1 MVKTRITI
9 LLILFITVNSTAG
22 LAQNS
27 FLDEVQLMD
36 YQRNI
41 QIIDTTK
48 NIQNSFLVRSSQLF
62 QSTHSSLYPNR
73 RKKLIQNFHVGYD
86 HVNNS
91 LLPQNWNDGNMYPAR
106 GWQERYTFG
115 LQLKQGILDINLQPE
130 WLKVQNI
137 PQQYYPGNP
146 EDGNFM
152 PKYFG
157 SVANVIDNFRQFGS
171 SKIDTFSL
179 GQSRV
184 GIKLGPIS
192 IGYSNQNNW
201 WGPGKRNSIVF
212 TNNAAGFKHLYF
224 NSNKPIKSPI
234 GYFEFSAITGILDTN
249 WYEDP
254 DIPLMR
260 SIWSGGIATK
270 NLDQRKIDAITMNWR
285 PKWIPNLFLG
295 YAYSRQYYKHQTNT
309 YGLNYSF
316 FSKDFTKVALG
327 SLMFRFLLPKDNAEF
342 YGELG
347 IPNKAPW
354 PWKFFEKNPKTG
366 YVFGATKIAKLRN
379 KNSYFSL
386 NVEMTQLQL
395 NNPKDIFYPG
405 WAFVGGLPNSWYTN
419 EIIKQGYTNQGQ
431 ILGAPIGPGS
441 NSQTINLSYH
451 YKFNHIGIL
460 VERISQNND
469 FFSVV
474 YLSGKNGQWVPGI
487 GQIWGYYNKYWVD
500 INSKIYAQMMPIKNI
515 IIAASWM
522 QTDAMNYRWLKF
534 PDPGKKY
541 DEGSSQTDKYNVQF
555 QLSLKYLIHAKIQ

>member
-1 MVKTRITI
+1 MVKNNFIILGILIFSNITI
-9 LLILFITVNSTAG
+9 SG
-22 LAQNS
+22 LTQNS
-27 FLDEVQLMD
+27 FLDEIQLMD

-41 QIIDTTK
+41 QFVDSCK
-48 NIQNSFLVRSSQLF
+48 NIEHSFLIRSSQQF
-62 QSTHSSLYPNR
+62 QSIQSSLYPNR
-73 RKKLIQNFHVGYD
+73 RKKLIQNLYFGYD

-91 LLPQNWNDGNMYPAR
+91 LLPQNLNDGNMYPAR
-106 GWQERYTFG
+106 GWQERYTVG
-115 LQLKQGILDINLQPE
+115 LQLKLGILDINLQPE

-137 PQQYYPGNP
+137 PQQYYPGNQ

-171 SKIDTFSL
+171 SKIDTFSM

-184 GIKLGPIS
+184 GLKLGPIS

-212 TNNAAGFKHLYF
+212 TNNAAGFKHLYLS
-224 NSNKPIKSPI
+224 SNKPLTSPI
-234 GYFEFSAITGILDTN
+234 GSFEFSAITGILDTN

-254 DIPLMR
+254 DLTLMR
-260 SIWSGGIATK
+260 SIWSGGIAKK
-270 NLDQRKIDAITMNWR
+270 NLDQRRIDAITINWR

-295 YAYSRQYYKHQTNT
+295 YAYSRQYYKHQLNS
-309 YGLNYSF
+309 YGLEYNL
-316 FSKDFTKVALG
+316 FSKDFAKVELG

-366 YVFGATKIAKLRN
+366 FVFGVTKIAKFRN
-379 KNSYFSL
+379 KNSYLSL

-395 NNPKDIFYPG
+395 YNPKDMFYPG
-405 WAFVGGLPNSWYTN
+405 WAFVGGLPNSWYTSD
-419 EIIKQGYTNQGQ
+419 IIKQGYTNQGQ

-451 YKFNHIGIL
+451 YKYNNIGIM

-474 YLSGKNGQWVPGI
+474 YFSGKNGQIIPSVGAV
-487 GQIWGYYNKYWVD
+487 WGYYNKYWVD
-500 INSKIYAQMMPIKNI
+500 INSKIYAQVMPIKNI
-515 IIAASWM
+515 LFAASCM
-522 QTDAMNYRWLKF
+522 QTNAMNYRWIKINQN
-534 PDPGKKY
+534 GKKY
-541 DEGSSQTDKYNVQF
+541 DDPSSLTDKYNLQF

>member
-1 MVKTRITI
+1 MVKNKITI
-9 LLILFITVNSTAG
+9 LVILIICNNAINGFG
-22 LAQNS
+22 QNS
-27 FLDEVQLMD
+27 FLDEIQLMNQ
-36 YQRNI
+36 QRNI
-41 QIIDTTK
+41 QLVDSSK
-48 NIQNSFLVRSSQLF
+48 NIEHAFLIRSTQQF
-62 QSTHSSLYPNR
+62 QSIQLGLYSNR
-73 RKKLIQNFHVGYD
+73 RKKIIQNFYFGYD

-106 GWQERYTFG
+106 GWQERYSVG
-115 LQLKQGILDINLQPE
+115 LQLKLGILDINLQPE
-130 WLKVQNI
+130 WLKVQNL

-157 SVANVIDNFRQFGS
+157 SVANVIDNYRQFGS

-184 GIKLGPIS
+184 GLKLGPIS
-192 IGYSNQNNW
+192 VGYSNQNNW

-224 NSNKPIKSPI
+224 SSNKPILSPI
-234 GYFEFSAITGILDTN
+234 GNIEFAAITGILDTN
-249 WYEDP
+249 WYQDP

-260 SIWSGGIATK
+260 SIWSGGIAKK
-270 NLDQRKIDAITMNWR
+270 NLDQRKIDAITINWR

-295 YAYSRQYYKHQTNT
+295 YAYSRQYYKHQTNS

-347 IPNKAPW
+347 LPNRAAW

-366 YVFGATKIAKLRN
+366 FIFGVTKIAKLRN
-379 KNSYFSL
+379 KNSYLSL
-386 NVEMTQLQL
+386 NVEMTQFQL
-395 NNPKDIFYPG
+395 YNPKDMFYPRY
-405 WAFVGGLPNSWYTN
+405 AFVGGLPNSWYTN
-419 EIIKQGYTNQGQ
+419 EKIKQGYTNQGQ
-431 ILGAPIGPGS
+431 ILGAAIGPGS

-451 YKFNHIGIL
+451 YKYNHIGMM

-474 YLSGKNGQWVPGI
+474 YFSGKNGQLLPGI
-487 GQIWGYYNKYWVD
+487 GQVWGYYNKYWVD
-500 INSKIYAQMMPIKNI
+500 INSKIYAQIMPIKNI

-534 PDPGKKY
+534 PDPRKKY
-541 DEGSSQTDKYNVQF
+541 DEGASQTDKYNLQF
-555 QLSLKYLIHAKIQ
+555 QVSLKYLINAKIQ

>member
-48 NIQNSFLVRSSQLF
+48 NMQNSFLVRSSQLY
-62 QSTHSSLYPNR
+62 QSTQSSLYPNR
-73 RKKLIQNFHVGYD
+73 RKKLFQNFHVGYD

-106 GWQERYTFG
+106 GWQERYNFG
-115 LQLKQGILDINLQPE
+115 LQLKLGILDINLQPE

-171 SKIDTFSL
+171 SKIDTFSM

-184 GIKLGPIS
+184 GLKLGPMS

-201 WGPGKRNSIVF
+201 WGPGKRNSIVL
-212 TNNAAGFKHLYF
+212 TNNAAGFKHLYLS
-224 NSNKPIKSPI
+224 SNKPIQSSI
-234 GYFEFSAITGILDTN
+234 GSFEFSAITGLLDTN

-260 SIWSGGIATK
+260 SIWSGGIVTK
-270 NLDQRKIDAITMNWR
+270 NLDQRKIDAITINWR

-295 YAYSRQYYKHQTNT
+295 YAYSRQYYKHQINP
-309 YGLNYSF
+309 YALNYSF
-316 FSKDFTKVALG
+316 FSKDFTKVELG
-327 SLMFRFLLPKDNAEF
+327 SLMFRFLLPNDNAEF

-366 YVFGATKIAKLRN
+366 FVFGVTKIAKFSN
-379 KNSYFSL
+379 KNSYLSL

-395 NNPKDIFYPG
+395 YNPKDLFYPG
-405 WAFVGGLPNSWYTN
+405 NAFVGGLPNSWYTN
-419 EIIKQGYTNQGQ
+419 DIVKQGYTNQGQ
-431 ILGAPIGPGS
+431 ILGASIGPGS

-451 YKFNHIGIL
+451 YKYNHIGIM

-469 FFSVV
+469 FFSVA
-474 YLSGKNGQWVPGI
+474 YFSGKWGQFLPGI
-487 GQIWGYYNKYWVD
+487 GQAWGYYNKYWVD
-500 INSKIYAQMMPIKNI
+500 INSKIYVQVMPVKNI
-515 IIAASWM
+515 FIAASLM

-541 DEGSSQTDKYNVQF
+541 DEGSSQTDKYNLQF

>member
-1 MVKTRITI
+1 MVKNRITI
-9 LLILFITVNSTAG
+9 LLILLIIVNSIAG

-36 YQRNI
+36 HQRNI
-41 QIIDTTK
+41 QLIDTTK
-48 NIQNSFLVRSSQLF
+48 NIQNSFLIRSSHQF
-62 QSTHSSLYPNR
+62 QSIQSSFSPNR
-73 RKKLIQNFHVGYD
+73 RKKMIQNFYVGYD
-86 HVNNS
+86 YVNNS

-106 GWQERYTFG
+106 GWQERYTVG
-115 LQLKQGILDINLQPE
+115 LQLKFGILDMNLQPE

-157 SVANVIDNFRQFGS
+157 SVANVIDHFRQFGS
-171 SKIDTFSL
+171 NKIDTVSM
-179 GQSRV
+179 GQSRL
-184 GIKLGPIS
+184 GLKIGPIS

-201 WGPGKRNSIVF
+201 WGPGKRNSIVL
-212 TNNAAGFKHLYF
+212 TNNAAGFKHLYL
-224 NSNKPIKSPI
+224 NSNKPIQSPI
-234 GYFEFSAITGILDTN
+234 GSFEFSAITGILDTN

-260 SIWSGGIATK
+260 RIWSGGIAKK
-270 NLDQRKIDAITMNWR
+270 NLDQRKIDAITINWR
-285 PKWIPNLFLG
+285 TKWIPNLFLG
-295 YAYSRQYYKHQTNT
+295 YAYSRQYYKHQTNP
-309 YGLNYSF
+309 YRLNYSF
-316 FSKDFTKVALG
+316 FSKDFTKVELG

-366 YVFGATKIAKLRN
+366 FVFGVNKIAKFRN
-379 KNSYFSL
+379 INSYLNL

-395 NNPKDIFYPG
+395 YNPKDMFYPG
-405 WAFVGGLPNSWYTN
+405 WAFVGGLPNSWYTSD
-419 EIIKQGYTNQGQ
+419 IIKQGYTNQGQ
-431 ILGAPIGPGS
+431 IMGAPIGPGS

-451 YKFNHIGIL
+451 YKYNNIGIM

-474 YLSGKNGQWVPGI
+474 YFSGKWGQFVPGI

-500 INSKIYAQMMPIKNI
+500 INSKIYAQIMPIKNI

-541 DEGSSQTDKYNVQF
+541 DEGASQTDKYNVQF